1 MSVTYSNQPED
12 LNNLP
17 DPIEP
22 YYEVL
27 EYMQGSWWNRYYQY
41 DVKFSAED
49 FDEFNKNFQQMSDD
63 IAQWHAQYK
72 KKAKLVNIA
81 VFAHPWILKRILQRF
96 KAEFTEGHGYGDFC
110 RQGTVRLHLF
120 DALDSQGQHYVI
132 AEQGKLHKEIPK

>member
-22 YYEVL
+22 YYEVTDGAH
-27 EYMQGSWWNRYYQY
+27 GSWWNRSYHYS
-41 DVKFSAED
+41 VKFSAED
-49 FDEFNKNFQQMSDD
+49 FDEFSQKFQKMSDD
-63 IAQWHAQYK
+63 IAQWHAQHK
-72 KKAKLVNIA
+72 KKAKLVEVA

-132 AEQGKLHKEIPK
+132 AEQGKLHKEIAK

>member
-27 EYMQGSWWNRYYQY
+27 ECMQGSWWNRYYQY

-63 IAQWHAQYK
+63 IAQWHVQHK

-110 RQGTVRLHLF
+110 RQGTVRLNLF

-132 AEQGKLHKEIPK
+132 AEQGKLHKEIAK

>member
-63 IAQWHAQYK
+63 IAQWHVQHK

-110 RQGTVRLHLF
+110 RQGTVRLNLF

-132 AEQGKLHKEIPK
+132 AEQGKLHKEIAK

>member
-96 KAEFTEGHGYGDFC
+96 KAEFTESHGYGDFC

-132 AEQGKLHKEIPK
+132 AEQGKLHKEIAK